1 MLLSLLLL
9 KQCFLPLNSIH
20 KNEIKIQL
28 RKVLWGRIWWVL
40 QSIDV
45 SAECHCHNKT
55 EGKLCGVEEPAPLT
69 RLLSDRHLCFCHAKL
84 RSNSPFPNS
93 RPLPVIISSYLL
105 PSSLFQIKQV
115 QMWKLSLDGT
125 LTEWFWVGQDR
136 SLGCCHMQEGKQ
148 RSILLLRVYK
158 DSKFILA
165 SGGPAFSAPS
175 PS

>member
-1 MLLSLLLL
+1 MSV
-9 KQCFLPLNSIH
+9 CDS
-20 KNEIKIQL
+20 
-28 RKVLWGRIWWVL
+28 
-40 QSIDV
+40 
-45 SAECHCHNKT
+45 KT

-84 RSNSPFPNS
+84 RSNSPFPNFL
-93 RPLPVIISSYLL
+93 PLPVIMPSYLL

-115 QMWKLSLDGT
+115 QMWKIPLDGT
-125 LTEWFWVGQDR
+125 FTELFWGGQDW

-148 RSILLLRVYK
+148 RSTLLLRVYK

-165 SGGPAFSAPS
+165 SGGPALSAPS